1 MVPFAMM
8 MVVKF
13 RKNNKL
19 EIPQLF
25 LQRDFFL
32 KLMKNGDNMFDWT
45 MRGGNRMDETLEV
58 GDLAP
63 DFSLPATTAEKIG
76 LSDFRD
82 KKNIVVA
89 FYGMDFT
96 PG

>member
-1 MVPFAMM
+1 MFW
-8 MVVKF
+8 
-13 RKNNKL
+13 
-19 EIPQLF
+19 ELF
-25 LQRDFFL
+25 L
-32 KLMKNGDNMFDWT
+32 
-45 MRGGNRMDETLEV
+45 RGGICLDASLKI

-63 DFSLPATTAEKIG
+63 DFTLPATTKEK
-76 LSDFRD
+76 LSLVDYRG

>member
-1 MVPFAMM
+1 MEPS
-8 MVVKF
+8 
-13 RKNNKL
+13 
-19 EIPQLF
+19 
-25 LQRDFFL
+25 L
-32 KLMKNGDNMFDWT
+32 KT
-45 MRGGNRMDETLEV
+45 

-63 DFSLPATTAEKIG
+63 DFSLSATTKEKIS
-76 LSDFRD
+76 LSDYRG